1 MRHRTQGGT
10 VLDML
15 LSLESTTRTGARFI
29 TPSFAETFYSYAD
42 ILKRIK
48 TAAATLQG
56 NGVKP
61 GDRVAVILPT
71 SIQFFDAFLGTQLAG
86 GLPTALYPPFRLG
99 KLDEYFA
106 RLREMLNRIGA
117 RFLITDSRIKKL
129 LGGATTVESL
139 TRVFD
144 AKELFETSSAKPEDW
159 KIIEIREDDPV
170 FLQFSSGT
178 TLKPK
183 AVQVSHVNL
192 IENLKMMGNTLDHL
206 DPKERDGTEAER
218 GCVSWL
224 PLYHDMG
231 LVGCLY
237 LGLSYPAT
245 ITYMGPEMFVGFP
258 AMWLQALSRYK
269 AVISTAP
276 NFAYGLCLHKI
287 KDSEMEG
294 VDLSH
299 WLLALNGA
307 EPIDTDTMNRFA
319 ERFGQWGFKK
329 SALTPVYGLAEAG
342 LGVTFSTVGEEP
354 IVIEFDRDLL
364 STEGRAARGPG
375 RKLPSVG
382 KPLQGLHIE
391 IRDPDGVAVPE
402 TWVGRIFISGPSI
415 TKGYYN
421 DPEMTANI
429 LGPDGWLDTGDLG
442 FLFEGNLYIAGR
454 AKDLIILRGR
464 NYAPQ
469 EFEDPLYE
477 LDGIRL
483 GCSVAVSTSVEGQGE
498 QLIILAEKDARSD
511 RPDADI
517 AADIKARLLATVS
530 MEPWHVEMLEPGT
543 LPRTSSGK
551 LRRSEALRQFLAGEL
566 TPPEKVTTL
575 RILKEVAK
583 SQIAW
588 ARFGFTN
595 RK

>member
-1 MRHRTQGGT
+1 MKFQTQGGT

-15 LSLESTTRTGARFI
+15 LSLESATTRGARFI
-29 TPSFAETFYSYAD
+29 TPSFAEKFYPYSE
-42 ILKRIK
+42 ILQRIK
-48 TAAATLQG
+48 TSAATLQQ
-56 NGVKP
+56 NGVKT

-71 SIQFFDAFLGTQLAG
+71 SIQFFDAFLGAQLAG
-86 GLPTALYPPFRLG
+86 GVPTALYPPFRLG

-106 RLREMLNRIGA
+106 RLREMLNRVGA

-139 TRVFD
+139 VKVFD
-144 AKELFETSSAKPEDW
+144 AKELFETASAKPSDW
-159 KIIEIREDDPV
+159 KEIDIHEEDPV

-192 IENLKMMGNTLDHL
+192 IENLKMMGNTLDAVY
-206 DPKERDGTEAER
+206 RDGTEADR

-258 AMWLQALSRYK
+258 AMWLQAMSKYK

-287 KDSEMEG
+287 KDKDMEG
-294 VDLSH
+294 VDLSN

-319 ERFGQWGFKK
+319 ERFARWGFRKD
-329 SALTPVYGLAEAG
+329 ALTPVYGLAEAG
-342 LGVTFSTVGEEP
+342 LGVTFSKIGEEP
-354 IVIEFDRDLL
+354 IVVEFDRDLL

-382 KPLQGLHIE
+382 KPLPGLRIE
-391 IRDPDGVAVPE
+391 IRDPEGVAVPE
-402 TWVGRIFISGPSI
+402 TWIGRIFVSGPSI
-415 TKGYYN
+415 TKGYFN
-421 DPEMTANI
+421 DPEMTADI
-429 LGPDGWLDTGDLG
+429 LGADGWLNTGDLG
-442 FLFEGNLYIAGR
+442 FEFEGNLYIAGR

-483 GCSVAVSTSVEGQGE
+483 GCSVAVSTTVEGQGE
-498 QLIILAEKDARSD
+498 QLIILAEKDSRSERKD
-511 RPDADI
+511 DEV
-517 AADIKARLLATVS
+517 AADIRARLLATVS
-530 MEPWHVEMLEPGT
+530 MEPWLVEMLEPGT

-588 ARFGFTN
+588 ARFSLN
-595 RK
+595 NKK

>member
-1 MRHRTQGGT
+1 MSFQTQSGT

-15 LSLESTTRTGARFI
+15 LSLESVTTRGARFV
-29 TPSFAETFYSYAD
+29 TPSFAETFYSYSD
-42 ILKRIK
+42 ILRRIK
-48 TAAATLQG
+48 TAAAVLQQ
-56 NGVKP
+56 NGVNP

-106 RLREMLNRIGA
+106 RLRESLNRVGA

-129 LGGATTVESL
+129 LGAATTVESL
-139 TRVFD
+139 ERVID
-144 AKELFETSSAKPEDW
+144 AKDLFDHASATASDW
-159 KIIEIREDDPV
+159 REIAVRDDDPV

-183 AVQVSHVNL
+183 AVQVSHRNL
-192 IENLKMMGNTLDHL
+192 IENLKMMGNTLDHVQ
-206 DPKERDGTEAER
+206 KDGTEADR
-218 GCVSWL
+218 GCVTWL

-258 AMWLQALSRYK
+258 AMWLQAMSKYK
-269 AVISTAP
+269 AIISTAP
-276 NFAYGLCLHKI
+276 NFAYGLCLHKV
-287 KDSEMEG
+287 KDKELEG

-299 WLLALNGA
+299 WQLALNGA

-319 ERFGQWGFKK
+319 DRFARWGFRRD
-329 SALTPVYGLAEAG
+329 AMTPVYGLAEAG
-342 LGVTFSTVGEEP
+342 LGVTFSAIGVEP
-354 IVIEFDRDLL
+354 VVTEFDRDLL
-364 STEGRAARGPG
+364 STDGRAERGSG
-375 RKLPSVG
+375 RKLPAVG
-382 KPLQGLHIE
+382 RALPGLHIE
-391 IRDPDGVAVPE
+391 IRDPEENPVPE
-402 TWVGRIFISGPSI
+402 GWVGRIFVSGPSI

-421 DPEMTANI
+421 DPEMTASI
-429 LGPDGWLDTGDLG
+429 LGADGWLNTGDLG
-442 FLFEGNLYIAGR
+442 FLFEGQLYIAGR

-477 LDGIRL
+477 VDGIRL
-483 GCSVAVSTSVEGQGE
+483 GCTVAVSTTVDGQGE
-498 QLIILAEKDARSD
+498 QLIILAEKDSRSD

-517 AADIKARLLATVS
+517 VAEIRKRLLAAVS

-566 TPPEKVTTL
+566 TPPDKVTTL
-575 RILKEVAK
+575 GILKEVAK
-583 SQIAW
+583 SQLAW
-588 ARFGFTN
+588 ARFSLT